1 MDTKKLE
8 ILETKAEF
16 CDQIIEKYK
25 ALQDNAGFYSRNW
38 VELAELIEMAIK
50 RLKMVQ

>member
-1 MDTKKLE
+1 MDTKKLG
-8 ILETKAEF
+8 ILEAKAEY

-25 ALQDNAGFYSRNW
+25 ALQENAGFYSRNW
-38 VELAELIEMAIK
+38 VELAELIETAIK